1 MEVTIIIMIAV
12 MAFYFLTSEMLKNT
26 HSNFYVPSIEYT
38 PKKGYTWHRRQ

>member
-12 MAFYFLTSEMLKNT
+12 MAFYFSLSEILKNT